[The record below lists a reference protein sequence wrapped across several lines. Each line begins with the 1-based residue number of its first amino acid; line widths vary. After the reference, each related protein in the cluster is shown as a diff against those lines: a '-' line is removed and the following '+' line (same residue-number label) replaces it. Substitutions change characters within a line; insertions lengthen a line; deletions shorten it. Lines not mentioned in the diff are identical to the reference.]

1 MKTKVFGIVGVLML
15 TGFFCVA
22 DSFAASDPAA
32 VVDTLTVTVDE
43 ICTLT
48 RTAGTGTYT
57 ASMQPNKTNMALG
70 TSEFTAVCNSAN
82 GYQVVAVFTALT
94 GSVNGSIPYA
104 ASKPTTS
111 TKRWTAVLGPS
122 SSTQYMA
129 TSGAKLMD
137 TDGPDTSEGTV
148 QEVSYKVST
157 GNGLSAGTYTGTAT
171 YTLTQK

>member
-22 DSFAASDPAA
+22 DSFATSDPAA
-32 VVDTLTVTVDE
+32 VVDTLTVNVDE

-48 RTAGTGTYT
+48 RTLGSGSYS
-57 ASMQPNKTNMALG
+57 ASMQPKKVNNALG
-70 TSEFTAVCNSAN
+70 TSEFTTVCNSPS
-82 GYQVVAVFTALT
+82 GYQVVAAFTALT
-94 GSVNGSIPYA
+94 GSINGSIPYA

-111 TKRWTAVLGPS
+111 TKRWTAVKGES
-122 SSTQYMA
+122 SSTTYLA
-129 TSGAKLMD
+129 TSGAIVID

-148 QEVSYKVST
+148 QKVSYKVST
-157 GNGLSAGTYTGTAT
+157 GGGLSNGTYTGTAT

>member
-15 TGFFCVA
+15 TVSFCVA

-70 TSEFTAVCNSAN
+70 TSEFTAVCNSPS
-82 GYQVVAVFTALT
+82 GYQVVAAFTALT
-94 GSVNGSIPYA
+94 GSINGSIPYA

-111 TKRWTAVLGPS
+111 TKKWTAVKGES
-122 SSTQYMA
+122 SSTTYLA

-148 QEVSYKVST
+148 QKVSYKVST
-157 GNGLSAGTYTGTAT
+157 GAGLANGTYTGTAT

>member
-1 MKTKVFGIVGVLML
+1 MKTKFFGVVAVLML
-15 TGFFCVA
+15 VGLFWA
-22 DSFAASDPAA
+22 NSSFAASDPAA

-43 ICTLT
+43 VCTFT
-48 RTAGTGTYT
+48 RTAGAGTYT
-57 ASMQPNKTNMALG
+57 ASMQPNKTNMTLG
-70 TSEFTAVCNSAN
+70 TSEFTAVCYSPS
-82 GYQVVAVFTALT
+82 GYQVVAAFTALT
-94 GSVNGSIPYA
+94 GSVNGSIPYYKG
-104 ASKPTTS
+104 KPTTS

-122 SSTQYMA
+122 SSTDYMA